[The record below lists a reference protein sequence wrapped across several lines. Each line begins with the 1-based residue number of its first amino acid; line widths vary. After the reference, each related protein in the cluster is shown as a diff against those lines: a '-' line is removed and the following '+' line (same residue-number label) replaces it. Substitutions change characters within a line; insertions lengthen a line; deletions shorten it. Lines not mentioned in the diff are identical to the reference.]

1 MSAPRRGSAGFSLLE
16 VLLAI
21 TLLALLLTGAM
32 SGIRTATRAM
42 HAGEQNIERTNRL
55 RVAQEFIRR
64 ELGRSLPLAFGQEH
78 GSGANF
84 VFQGEKDFLRFV
96 APMPGHLARG
106 GPHVQWLT
114 FVSERDGM
122 RLEFDHA
129 QLNGYDPDNPKGD
142 SEREPVTLIDGI
154 RDGRFEFRELDEQGE
169 LGDWDTSWDDPQRLP
184 LLVRLVLEFDEASRK
199 RWPDLEI
206 PVLTATA
213 VPGLFNARRLPG
225 SDGLDNPQMPQPT
238 PEGGG

>member
-1 MSAPRRGSAGFSLLE
+1 MSAPHRGSAGFSLLE

-84 VFQGEKDFLRFV
+84 VFQGENDFLRFV
-96 APMPGHLARG
+96 APMPGHLSRG
-106 GPHVQWLT
+106 GPYVQT
-114 FVSERDGM
+114 
-122 RLEFDHA
+122 LELARGRNGLQLVFTHNM
-129 QLNGYDPDNPKGD
+129 LNGFDLDKLKPDDGQA
-142 SEREPVTLIDGI
+142 VMLLDGI
-154 RDGRFEFRELDEQGE
+154 RRGRFEYRKFDDQNELE
-169 LGDWDTSWDDPQRLP
+169 DWKDDWENPSLLPVMVRIDLEMTPESGLIWPTMEIPLILDTSGGVRMFQQR
-184 LLVRLVLEFDEASRK
+184 V
-199 RWPDLEI
+199 
-206 PVLTATA
+206 
-213 VPGLFNARRLPG
+213 
-225 SDGLDNPQMPQPT
+225 PQPGQT
-238 PEGGG
+238 PNPSPGGVEMPKE